1 MQRIWQRSRD
11 EQGETLVELMVAV
24 AILGI
29 AAVAILSGLI
39 LSVKASTVHS
49 NQATG
54 GAYVRSFAEAIQNH
68 VDASGYSACG
78 TGGATAI
85 ATYQGVAVTNLP
97 TGYTKTVVSV
107 QSWSGTSWGACTNL
121 GIQRLNLKI
130 TTPGD
135 ASHRAEEVLT
145 VILRQP
151 CNGAATTS
159 ASDPCA

>member
-1 MQRIWQRSRD
+1 MRRAWGATRD
-11 EQGETLVELMVAV
+11 DRGETLVELMVAV

-39 LSVKASTVHS
+39 LSVKASTLHG
-49 NQATG
+49 NQASG

-68 VDASGYSACG
+68 VDANGFTGCASA
-78 TGGATAI
+78 AS
-85 ATYQGVAVTNLP
+85 TYQGVAVPDLP
-97 TGYTKTVVSV
+97 GGYTKIVTAV
-107 QSWSGTSWGACTNL
+107 QTWNGTAWVGCAPN
-121 GIQRLNLKI
+121 GIQRLELKV

-135 ASHRAEEVLT
+135 ASHKADETLT

-159 ASDPCA
+159 SSNPCA

>member
-1 MQRIWQRSRD
+1 MQRTWQRSRD
-11 EQGETLVELMVAV
+11 EQGETLIELMVAV

-39 LSVKASTVHS
+39 LSVKASTLGS
-49 NQATG
+49 NQASG

-68 VDASGYSACG
+68 VDASGY
-78 TGGATAI
+78 ATCAN
-85 ATYQGVAVTNLP
+85 ATSTYQGVTVTNLP
-97 TGYTKTVVSV
+97 TGYTKTVVEV
-107 QSWSGTSWGACTNL
+107 QSWNGSAWVACTGL
-121 GIQRLNLKI
+121 GIQRLNLRV

-135 ASHRAEEVLT
+135 ASHGASETLT

-159 ASDPCA
+159 ASNPCA